1 MTAKTE
7 GLTIMAEE
15 KQTTIENIQANKRK
29 NLRSPLLTLRVKLD
43 DGSKVF
49 FGYTKNISRSGMFI
63 SSVNPKPAGE
73 VYQVEIPL
81 PEPIHQTIQCSCEVV
96 WNRHFAKKA
105 VYEPGMGLKFFGLS
119 EEVAAKIDRWVNET
133 AS

>member
-1 MTAKTE
+1 
-7 GLTIMAEE
+7 MAEE
-15 KQTTIENIQANKRK
+15 KRPTTELTQADKRK

-63 SSVNPKPAGE
+63 SSVNPKPPGE

-81 PEPIHQTIQCSCEVV
+81 PAPINQTVQCSCEVV
-96 WNRHFAKKA
+96 WNRHFEKKA
-105 VYEPGMGLKFFGLS
+105 LYEPGMGLKFFGLP
-119 EEVAAKIDRWVNET
+119 EDVAATIDRWIHET

>member
-1 MTAKTE
+1 MADDPRPTTE
-7 GLTIMAEE
+7 NT
-15 KQTTIENIQANKRK
+15 QADKRK

-63 SSVNPKPAGE
+63 SSVNPKPPGE
-73 VYQVEIPL
+73 IYQVEIPL
-81 PEPIHQTIQCSCEVV
+81 PAPLNQTIQCACEVV
-96 WNRHFAKKA
+96 WNRHFEKKSP
-105 VYEPGMGLKFFGLS
+105 YEPGMGLKFFGLS
-119 EEVAAKIDRWVNET
+119 DDVADAIDRWIHES

>member
-1 MTAKTE
+1 MADEIRPTTE
-7 GLTIMAEE
+7 
-15 KQTTIENIQANKRK
+15 QTQADKRK

-63 SSVNPKPAGE
+63 SSVNPKPPGE

-81 PEPIHQTIQCSCEVV
+81 PAPIHQTIQCSCEVV
-96 WNRHFAKKA
+96 WNRHFGKKA
-105 VYEPGMGLKFFGLS
+105 LYEPGMGLKFFGLP
-119 EEVAAKIDRWVNET
+119 EEVAEMIDRWINDST
-133 AS
+133 G

>member
-1 MTAKTE
+1 MTE

-15 KQTTIENIQANKRK
+15 QRPTTENTQADKRK
-29 NLRSPLLTLRVKLD
+29 NLRSPLLTLRVKLN

-73 VYQVEIPL
+73 IYQVEIPL
-81 PEPIHQTIQCSCEVV
+81 PEPINQTIQCSCEVV

-119 EEVAAKIDRWVNET
+119 EDVAAKIDHWINET
-133 AS
+133 SN